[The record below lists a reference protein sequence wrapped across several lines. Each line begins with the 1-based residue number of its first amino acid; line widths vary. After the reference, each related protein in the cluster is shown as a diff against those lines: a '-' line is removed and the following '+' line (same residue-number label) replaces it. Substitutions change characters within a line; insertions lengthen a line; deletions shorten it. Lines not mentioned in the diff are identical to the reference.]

1 MFPYEWVDVFMG
13 KRTRDVSR
21 GYLSTVVTLSDF
33 AMTFYVYTRQK
44 DDYQFRDIT
53 YTSYVINITELKII
67 YKINNF
73 SDTGS
78 TQIAVKTLR
87 RTY

>member
-1 MFPYEWVDVFMG
+1 MG

-21 GYLSTVVTLSDF
+21 GYLSMVVTLRDF

-53 YTSYVINITELKII
+53 YTRNITELKV
-67 YKINNF
+67 F
-73 SDTGS
+73 
-78 TQIAVKTLR
+78 
-87 RTY
+87 